1 MARSV
6 PRPRKISD
14 FKPLFTNVA
23 QTSHYLVR
31 FGIPWPVQQHLISRG
46 VDKRFIG
53 EDIGLMA
60 SDAVIPGSSL
70 MTADISGNYQGVNEK
85 MAHTR
90 QFMQM
95 SLSFYVDRD
104 YKVLKFLEHWIEYIA
119 SGSERNALRDGYHF
133 RMRYPKQYKSEK
145 TGIVKFEK
153 DYNHSI
159 EWNFVGLFPLALS
172 DTQVAYEGSRIMKA
186 TCTFNYDRYICG
198 KTSSKSWWEG
208 LHINLTG
215 GQRNNAYRTDDAEY
229 RVPKL
234 TVRDDAPSA
243 DWRTRGIEETI
254 PNAEQFLKDQGMS
267 DTTLQFLN
275 NFGPDEK

>member
-46 VDKRFIG
+46 VDKSVIG

-95 SLSFYVDRD
+95 SLSFYLDRD

-119 SGSERNALRDGYHF
+119 SGSERNALLD
-133 RMRYPKQYKSEK
+133 
-145 TGIVKFEK
+145 
-153 DYNHSI
+153 
-159 EWNFVGLFPLALS
+159 
-172 DTQVAYEGSRIMKA
+172 
-186 TCTFNYDRYICG
+186 
-198 KTSSKSWWEG
+198 
-208 LHINLTG
+208 
-215 GQRNNAYRTDDAEY
+215 
-229 RVPKL
+229 
-234 TVRDDAPSA
+234 
-243 DWRTRGIEETI
+243 
-254 PNAEQFLKDQGMS
+254 
-267 DTTLQFLN
+267 
-275 NFGPDEK
+275 